1 MSGSSH
7 LAANTRGRIAEI
19 RLGLI
24 VLALLPIV
32 LTGAG
37 CGESVGDARAR
48 SLVGRDSTAQ
58 NTARAASDERS
69 RGETE
74 QAQSAVI
81 IEFSDVSIL
90 DEPGEASDSKAFFSY
105 VDERG
110 GDHLVQGLHNVPPAY
125 QALAKNL
132 SSGGVRRINRY
143 DAAPLTRTALQRSR
157 KSGSDFNPN
166 RLDVTLFSA
175 TWCGACRRTRQL
187 LDAEGVDYTLR
198 DIDEDPSA
206 KAEVRRVL
214 GSVRIPL
221 IDINGTYVTGY
232 DRKTITKL
240 IRGG

>member
-1 MSGSSH
+1 MRRSPH
-7 LAANTRGRIAEI
+7 AAALAPA
-19 RLGLI
+19 LI
-24 VLALLPIV
+24 PLALLQLV
-32 LTGAG
+32 LTLAG
-37 CGESVGDARAR
+37 CGESIGDARAR
-48 SLVGRDSTAQ
+48 SLVGRDSTQ
-58 NTARAASDERS
+58 QSEARAASDEAS
-69 RGETE
+69 NLGTE
-74 QAQSAVI
+74 QAHSAVI
-81 IEFSDVSIL
+81 IEFADASIL

-110 GDHLVQGLHNVPPAY
+110 GDHLVQGLHNVPPAF
-125 QALAKNL
+125 QAIARNL

-143 DAAPLTRTALQRSR
+143 DAASVTRTSLQRSR
-157 KSGSDFNPN
+157 RSGTEFNPN

-187 LDAEGVDYTLR
+187 LDAEGVDYALR

-206 KAEVRRVL
+206 KEEVRRIL

-232 DRKTITKL
+232 NRKAITKL